1 MPLAKGLGIKLRRN
15 VSVVKVLICTGGLD
29 SCMHSYD
36 FPGPSFTQKLGEIFE
51 ASHAIPLLRQRQ
63 TADIRQFLPPFLA
76 HPHKVRQEEKRLAM
90 ECCTE
95 KVPDKR
101 VAMQYVRW
109 LFTGHMDKIVI
120 LQCSCDIALHHQ
132 LQMPSLSTV

>member
-29 SCMHSYD
+29 ACMHSYD
-36 FPGPSFTQKLGEIFE
+36 FPG
-51 ASHAIPLLRQRQ
+51 
-63 TADIRQFLPPFLA
+63 IRQFLPPFLA
-76 HPHKVRQEEKRLAM
+76 HPNKVRQEEKRLAM
-90 ECCTE
+90 ECSA
-95 KVPDKR
+95 KKIPDKR

-109 LFTGHMDKIVI
+109 LTTGDMDKVVI